1 MRRSILTALL
11 VFAFASG
18 CATPERARPP
28 AVPIGRDLSLK
39 LPAPPGYPK
48 EITLLQTVRAAYGDQ
63 RVAFQTVA
71 SLAADRVHVVITLPT
86 GPRLMTIDWSALGVS
101 ADRSN
106 LAPPDLMGEN
116 ILADMVIALWDLKA
130 VRAALPD
137 DATAVQVDAVRTI
150 SRDGREVVTVVYSG
164 DVLRKGR
171 MVITNHDFGYELAI
185 ASQGIDGG

>member
-1 MRRSILTALL
+1 LL
-11 VFAFASG
+11 VFVFASG
-18 CATPERARPP
+18 CATPEVMRTS
-28 AVPIGRDLSLK
+28 AVPIGRDLSFK

-48 EITLLQTVRAAYGDQ
+48 EITLLQTVRATYGNQ

-71 SLAADRVHVVITLPT
+71 SLAADKVHVVITLPT
-86 GPRLMTIDWSALGVS
+86 GPRLMTIDWSALGV
-101 ADRSN
+101 ATDRSN

-137 DATAVQVDAVRTI
+137 DATAVQVGTVRTI

-164 DVLRKGR
+164 DVLRTGR
-171 MVITNHDFGYELAI
+171 MVITNHDFGYELDI
-185 ASQGIDGG
+185 ASHRIDGG